1 MPEKKKYYYP
11 NRIKEHYYPNQ
22 QTYMLIN
29 GLSEQTGMSKSKII
43 TEELK
48 GYYATLKPEIIEAA
62 KFRQMRA
69 KQTNL

>member
-22 QTYMLIN
+22 QIHTLIN

-43 TEELK
+43 TDALK
-48 GYYATLKPEIIEAA
+48 VYFATLKPEIIEAA

-69 KQTNL
+69 KQDA

>member
-1 MPEKKKYYYP
+1 MAEKKKYYYP

-43 TEELK
+43 TDALK
-48 GYYATLKPEIIEAA
+48 AYFATLKPEIIEAA

-69 KQTNL
+69 KQDA